1 MSYSLRRQMREARYS
16 VTCVWCAL
24 VLAAVMS
31 PMRSA
36 ETPDAAFSQWWAKFQ
51 SAVARG
57 DAKAVADGATFPM
70 DWENGPTR
78 KIATEAD
85 FEKRFD
91 FYFTPEIR
99 SHVAKGK
106 PERLPRGS
114 YLLIWQARGNEYSLS
129 FRPKRGIEPG
139 GGFALEYLAEG
150 PP

>member
-1 MSYSLRRQMREARYS
+1 MRYSLRRQIREARCGVNS
-16 VTCVWCAL
+16 VWRVLA
-24 VLAAVMS
+24 LAAVMS
-31 PMRSA
+31 PMRA
-36 ETPDAAFSQWWAKFQ
+36 ADPPDAPFSQWWAKFQ

-70 DWENGPTR
+70 NWENGPTR

-91 FYFTPEIR
+91 FYFTPEIK
-99 SHVAKGK
+99 SHIANGK

-129 FRPKRGIEPG
+129 FRLKRGIEPG

-150 PP
+150 AP

>member
-1 MSYSLRRQMREARYS
+1 VLI
-16 VTCVWCAL
+16 
-24 VLAAVMS
+24 LAAVMS
-31 PMRSA
+31 PMRAA
-36 ETPDAAFSQWWAKFQ
+36 EPADAAFGQWWAKFQ

-78 KIATEAD
+78 KIVREAD
-85 FEKRFD
+85 FEKRFT
-91 FYFTPEIR
+91 FYFTPEIK

-129 FRPKRGIEPG
+129 FRPISG

-150 PP
+150 AP